1 MFLRMLAVFSVG
13 LVTAG
18 FVPRGEDLAV
28 VASYYATGKI
38 TANGEAFDPQGMT
51 AAHRKYKFGTLLRVK
66 NLANGREVIVRV
78 NDRGPYVDGRSIDLT
93 IGAAEKLGMI
103 EDGLAEVVVS
113 EMQQRIPRSY

>member
-1 MFLRMLAVFSVG
+1 MFLRMLAVASVG

-18 FVPRGEDLAV
+18 FVPRGEDLTV
-28 VASYYATGKI
+28 VASYYATGRI
-38 TANGEAFDPQGMT
+38 TANGEAFNPQGMT

-93 IGAAEKLGMI
+93 IGAAEKLDMI
-103 EDGLAEVVVS
+103 EDGLADVVVS
-113 EMQQRIPRSY
+113 ELQQIVLRPY